1 MSEAPQG
8 DITELLAAWSRG
20 DQEALARLTPVVYR
34 ELHRVAQRHM
44 RHEQPG
50 HTLQATALVNEAY
63 LKLVDCNRVR
73 WQNRTH
79 FFAVASQLMR
89 RILVDYARNR
99 GTRKRGS
106 GVREVTLGEAAEV
119 GTSIAPDLVAL
130 DDALESLTRID
141 PRKANVVELRFFG
154 GLSLEET
161 AEVLGVSVD
170 TVGRDWNTAKAW
182 LLRELQRGAKAG
194 TAGRSRPVS

>member
-1 MSEAPQG
+1 MSEAPQD

-20 DQEALARLTPVVYR
+20 DPDALARLTPIVYR

-44 RHEQPG
+44 KHEQPG
-50 HTLQATALVNEAY
+50 HTLQPTALVNEAY

-89 RILVDYARNR
+89 RILVDFARNR
-99 GTRKRGS
+99 GTWKRGS
-106 GVREVTLGEAAEV
+106 GMREVSLADAAEV
-119 GTSIAPDLVAL
+119 GASVAPDLVAL
-130 DDALESLTRID
+130 DDALESLAKID

-170 TVGRDWNTAKAW
+170 TIGRDWNTAKAW
-182 LLRELQRGAKAG
+182 LLRELLRNTKAG
-194 TAGRSRPVS
+194 NA